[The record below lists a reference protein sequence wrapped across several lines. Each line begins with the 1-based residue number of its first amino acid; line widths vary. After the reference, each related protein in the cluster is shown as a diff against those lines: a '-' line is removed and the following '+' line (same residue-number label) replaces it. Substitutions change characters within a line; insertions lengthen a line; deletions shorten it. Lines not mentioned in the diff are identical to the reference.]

1 MPNGKMGK
9 MLKQIQKVQ
18 NEMMKMQEEVS
29 GRTVEA
35 TSGGETVRVIVSGG
49 KEMLELDLD
58 PQLLQED
65 DLEMLQDLVI
75 SAVNEGL
82 RKADEMVNTEM
93 QKISGNLGL
102 PKGLF

>member
-18 NEMMKMQEEVS
+18 NEMMKMQEEVR

-35 TSGGETVRVIVSGG
+35 TSGGGAVRVVVSGA
-49 KEMLELDLD
+49 KELLELHLD

-65 DLEMLQDLVI
+65 DLEMLQDLII

-82 RKADEMVNTEM
+82 RKADEMVNTEL

-102 PKGLF
+102 PKGLL

>member
-1 MPNGKMGK
+1 MGK

-35 TSGGETVRVIVSGG
+35 TSGGGAVRVVVSGA
-49 KEMLELDLD
+49 KELLELHLD

>member
-35 TSGGETVRVIVSGG
+35 TSGGGAVRVVVSGA
-49 KEMLELDLD
+49 KELLELHLD

-65 DLEMLQDLVI
+65 DLEMLQDLII

-82 RKADEMVNTEM
+82 RKADEMVNTEL

>member
-35 TSGGETVRVIVSGG
+35 TSGGGAVRVVVSGA
-49 KEMLELDLD
+49 KELLELHLD

>member
-29 GRTVEA
+29 NRTVEA
-35 TSGGETVRVIVSGG
+35 TSGGGAVRVVVSGA
-49 KEMLELDLD
+49 KELVELHLD

-65 DLEMLQDLVI
+65 DLEMLQDLII

>member
-1 MPNGKMGK
+1 
-9 MLKQIQKVQ
+9 
-18 NEMMKMQEEVS
+18 MKMQEEVS
-29 GRTVEA
+29 NRTVEA
-35 TSGGETVRVIVSGG
+35 TSGGGAVRVVVSGA
-49 KEMLELDLD
+49 KELVELHLD

-65 DLEMLQDLVI
+65 DLEMLQDLII

-102 PKGLF
+102 PKGLL

>member
-18 NEMMKMQEEVS
+18 NEMMKMQEEVR

-35 TSGGETVRVIVSGG
+35 TSGGGAVRVVVSGA
-49 KEMLELDLD
+49 KELLELHLD

>member
-18 NEMMKMQEEVS
+18 NEMMKMQEEVR

-35 TSGGETVRVIVSGG
+35 TSGGGAVRVVVSGA
-49 KEMLELDLD
+49 KELLELHLD

-65 DLEMLQDLVI
+65 DLEMLQDLII

-82 RKADEMVNTEM
+82 RKADEMVNTEL

>member
-35 TSGGETVRVIVSGG
+35 TSGGGAVRVVVSGA
-49 KEMLELDLD
+49 KEIKEIKIKPEVVDAEDVEMLEDL
-58 PQLLQED
+58 
-65 DLEMLQDLVI
+65 MLACI
-75 SAVNEGL
+75 NEAL
-82 RKADEMVNTEM
+82 RKADEMVAQEM
-93 QKISGNLGL
+93 SRITGGMNI
-102 PKGLF
+102 PGLF

>member
-35 TSGGETVRVIVSGG
+35 TSGGGAVRVVVSGA
-49 KEMLELDLD
+49 KELLELHLD

-65 DLEMLQDLVI
+65 DLEMLQDLII

>member
-18 NEMMKMQEEVS
+18 NEMMKMLEEVR

-35 TSGGETVRVIVSGG
+35 TSGGGAVRVVVSGA
-49 KEMLELDLD
+49 KELLELHLD

-65 DLEMLQDLVI
+65 DLEMLQELII

-82 RKADEMVNTEM
+82 RKADEMVNTEL

>member
-35 TSGGETVRVIVSGG
+35 TSGGGAVRVVVSGA
-49 KEMLELDLD
+49 KELLELHLD

-65 DLEMLQDLVI
+65 DLEMLQDLII

-102 PKGLF
+102 PKGLL

>member
-29 GRTVEA
+29 NRTVEA
-35 TSGGETVRVIVSGG
+35 TSGGGAVRVVVSGA
-49 KEMLELDLD
+49 KELLELHLD

-65 DLEMLQDLVI
+65 DLEMLQDLII

-102 PKGLF
+102 PKGLL

>member
-35 TSGGETVRVIVSGG
+35 TSGGGAVRVVVSGA
-49 KEMLELDLD
+49 KELLELHLD

-102 PKGLF
+102 PKGLL